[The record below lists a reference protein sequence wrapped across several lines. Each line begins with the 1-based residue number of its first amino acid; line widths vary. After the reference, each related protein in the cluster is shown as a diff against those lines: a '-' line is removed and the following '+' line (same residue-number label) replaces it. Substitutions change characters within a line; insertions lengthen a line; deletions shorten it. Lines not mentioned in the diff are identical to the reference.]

1 MAGQVLSA
9 PTQLVAPS
17 RFSVLWGARRIL
29 TLLITRDLKV
39 KFSDSVL
46 GYLWSILD
54 PLMLAGVY
62 WFVFTVLITR
72 KVGETPY
79 IVFLLCAMLPWQWA
93 NGSMRA
99 SMRALSKDAKLV
111 RSTNLPREIW
121 VLRTVGSKAIEFLMS
136 IPVIAFFAI
145 VTHAHLSWYVVFAP
159 VAFLIQTLLLV
170 GVGLLLAPLAILYG
184 DVERF
189 INAVMR
195 LLFYLSPVIY
205 GTHDIAKRFGNTVAH
220 FYFLNPFAGIFD
232 LYRTAFFPDQWAGWT
247 AVAISAAVAVGTFL
261 AGAVVFRRLEGAVL
275 KEI

>member
-1 MAGQVLSA
+1 MAGQVLSP
-9 PTQLVAPS
+9 PTHLVAPS

-29 TLLITRDLKV
+29 ALLVTRDLKV

-62 WFVFTVLITR
+62 WFVFTKLMTR
-72 KVGETPY
+72 QVGDTPY

-121 VLRTVGSKAIEFLMS
+121 VLRTVGSKAIEFLLS
-136 IPVIAFFAI
+136 VPVIVFFAV

-159 VAFLIQTLLLV
+159 LAFLIQSLLLV
-170 GVGLLLAPLAILYG
+170 GIGLLLAPLAILYG
-184 DVERF
+184 DVERL

-205 GTHDIAKRFGNTVAH
+205 GTQDVERKSHLLARI
-220 FYFLNPFAGIFD
+220 YILNPFAGIFD
-232 LYRTAFFPDQWAGWT
+232 LYRTAFFPDQWAGWR
-247 AVAISAAVAVGTFL
+247 AVAVSAVIAVVTFV